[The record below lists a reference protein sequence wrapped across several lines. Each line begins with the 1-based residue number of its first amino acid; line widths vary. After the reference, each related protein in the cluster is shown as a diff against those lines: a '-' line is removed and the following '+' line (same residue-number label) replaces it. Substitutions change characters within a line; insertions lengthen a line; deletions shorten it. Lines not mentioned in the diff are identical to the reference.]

1 MSARGDRNL
10 DAMERPVDAAARSR
24 HVEHLRTRLEGL
36 LGIPFTNGNTVTP
49 LRNGREIFPAMLD
62 AIAGARSTVE
72 LLTFVYWTGE
82 IAERMADALAEK
94 AREGVEVRL
103 LLDALGAYPMRK
115 DLIERMDAAGV
126 DIRWFRPFSTWKVWQ
141 ANHRTHRKV
150 LVVDGKAA
158 FTGGV
163 GIAKEWEGD
172 ARDPTE
178 WRDTHFRVEG
188 PAVHGLRGAFFGNW
202 AETGRSAMQ
211 QNVAIEAQPQVGD
224 VAVQVVRSTA
234 CVGWSDIATLLDGI
248 IALAERRLRIATA
261 YFSPDEYWL
270 DIFQRAIDR
279 GVAIEILIPGP
290 YNDKRVSEL
299 AGSEQIGALLEMGVR
314 LWRFLPTMLH
324 AKILT
329 LDGVAACVGSA
340 NFNQRS
346 IAKDDEVAMFVLDD
360 RLTATLDAHFE
371 QDLER
376 SAPTTLEDFR
386 SRGLL
391 RRLREAAA
399 KPLGPNA

>member
-1 MSARGDRNL
+1 
-10 DAMERPVDAAARSR
+10 MEVGGAPR

-36 LGIPFTNGNTVTP
+36 LGIPFTNGNAITA
-49 LRNGREIFPAMLD
+49 LRNGCRIFPAMLESID
-62 AIAGARSTVE
+62 AARSTVE

-82 IAERMADALAEK
+82 IAERMADALAKK

-103 LLDALGAYPMRK
+103 LLDALGARPMRH
-115 DLIERMDAAGV
+115 DLLERMRTAGV

-141 ANHRTHRKV
+141 ANHRTHRKI
-150 LVVDGKAA
+150 LVVDGRVG

-163 GIAKEWEGD
+163 GIAEEWEGD
-172 ARDPTE
+172 ARDPSE

-211 QNVAIEAQPQVGD
+211 QNVFIEPQPQVGD

-248 IALAERRLRIATA
+248 IALAKRRLRIATA
-261 YFSPDEYWL
+261 YLAPDEYWL
-270 DIFQRAIDR
+270 EIFQRAIDR
-279 GVAIEILIPGP
+279 GVEVEILIPGP

-299 AGSEQIGALLEMGVR
+299 AGAEQIGSLLEMGVR
-314 LWRFLPTMLH
+314 MWRFQPTMLH
-324 AKILT
+324 SKILT

-346 IAKDDEVAMFVLDD
+346 IAKDDEVAMFVLDGE
-360 RLTATLDAHFE
+360 LTATLDAHFE

-376 SAPTTLEDFR
+376 SEPTTLEDFR
-386 SRGLL
+386 SRGFL
-391 RRLREAAA
+391 RRLRETAA
-399 KPLGPNA
+399 KPLRPNV